1 MLACIINTS
10 LWLTFSS
17 NSAFKVKEGCGS
29 VHQGK
34 FADLPLRWPQFSRAG
49 VLNPQAMDQCQYC

>member
-49 VLNPQAMDQCQYC
+49 VLNLNSVDILG